1 VRQDEREVVLQ
12 PDLGGTGETL
22 ITPSSHGLIARVGAR
37 APARLLRILLIGLLL
52 PIAAVSAARDVH
64 ALAAE
69 DRAAV
74 AQAFR
79 AAERGEWDLVW
90 RLLEPV
96 ADPLPAKTLRWLRM
110 VEDRQPA
117 DFATMAA
124 FLMANPHWPAP
135 DRLQAIAEDTISDP
149 ADHALI
155 RRFFADREPLTTR
168 GQIRYAEALFDAGDS
183 DRAIELIRL
192 AWVNGEF
199 SAREDK
205 RFNQKYRRHLRE
217 EDHIARLDRLL
228 WEQRLTSA
236 GAMLERVPTGYRRL
250 AEARMRLQRRQGGV
264 DRAIEAVPAS
274 LQGDPGLVFDRL
286 SWRRKGGFYDGVTEI
301 LLDPPS
307 VLGNPS
313 RWWFEREVEIRRLL
327 RQRDFDLAYRLASR
341 HGQTEGLDFAEAEWL
356 AGWLALRYADQP
368 GEAFRRFTRMYEA
381 VSAPQSQSRAAYWAG
396 RSAAA
401 LGDRALAHYWYQA
414 AARHHVAF
422 YGQLAAIELGQPPPP
437 ADPPMPTPSE
447 RAAFEASEI
456 TQVVRM
462 LIEVGATEQLR
473 PFAMHLATAARSPT
487 DVGMAADLLASSGRA
502 DLVTQA
508 GRLAA
513 YLGQVNEAASFPIP
527 EIDGL
532 LASPPGHPEPALLLG
547 VARQESTFNTLGVSH
562 AGARGMMQLMPRTA
576 QLMARALNL
585 PYNNARLTADP
596 AYNIRLGRHYLR
608 TLLKRYDAEVV
619 LAVAAYNGGP
629 SRVNEWL
636 RTNGDPRRADP
647 HELIDW
653 IELIP
658 LGETRNYV
666 QRVLEARNLYRERL
680 AERKVATIPFL
691 GANGPLEPM
700 PRPRLKPLSDARQA
714 RLASVVADGPR
725 PELKPSVVAP
735 NLARASGQGAA
746 VALRMPEAR
755 PLPASFEVGGTEL
768 AEVVAWPELKPVGR
782 LDHQAAG
789 QPLPQPELKPGVP

>member
-1 VRQDEREVVLQ
+1 V
-12 PDLGGTGETL
+12 
-22 ITPSSHGLIARVGAR
+22 
-37 APARLLRILLIGLLL
+37 PARLRRIVLIGLLL
-52 PIAAVSAARDVH
+52 PAAAVPTVRHAH

-69 DRAAV
+69 DRAV
-74 AQAFR
+74 VGQAFG
-79 AAERGEWDLVW
+79 AAGRGEWDLVW
-90 RLLEPV
+90 RLLEPL

-135 DRLQAIAEDTISDP
+135 ERLQAVAEDTISDP

-168 GQIRYAEALFDAGDS
+168 GQIRYAEALFEAGDS
-183 DRAIELIRL
+183 DPAIELIRV

-205 RFNQKYRRHLRE
+205 RFYQKYRRHLRE
-217 EDHIARLDRLL
+217 QDHIARLDRLL
-228 WEQRLTSA
+228 WEQRLGPA
-236 GAMLERVPTGYRRL
+236 RHMLERVPAGHRRL

-264 DRAIEAVPAS
+264 DRVIEAVPAS
-274 LQGDPGLVFDRL
+274 LREDPGLVFDRL
-286 SWRRKGGFYDGVTEI
+286 SWRRKRHLHDGVAEI

-313 RWWFEREVEIRRLL
+313 RWWFERELEIRRLL

-341 HGQTEGLDFAEAEWL
+341 HGQTQGLDFAEAEWL
-356 AGWLALRYADQP
+356 AGWLALRYANQP
-368 GEAFRRFTRMYEA
+368 SEAFRRFIRMYEA
-381 VSAPQSQSRAAYWAG
+381 VSSPQSQSRAAYWAG

-401 LGDRALAHYWYQA
+401 LGDRALASYWYQA

-437 ADPPMPTPSE
+437 ADPPVPTPSE
-447 RAAFEASEI
+447 RAAFEGSEI
-456 TQVVRM
+456 AQVVRM
-462 LIEVGATEQLR
+462 LIEIGADEQLR
-473 PFAMHLATAARSPT
+473 PFAMHLAVAARSPT
-487 DVGMAADLLASSGRA
+487 DVGMMADLIAESGRA

-527 EIDGL
+527 EVDGL

-547 VARQESTFNTLGVSH
+547 VARQESTFNSFGVSH
-562 AGARGMMQLMPRTA
+562 AGARGMLQLMPTTA
-576 QLMARALNL
+576 RLMARALNL
-585 PYNNARLTADP
+585 PYNQARLTADP

-608 TLLKRYDAEVV
+608 TLLERYDAEVV
-619 LAVAAYNGGP
+619 LAVAAYNAGP

-636 RTNGDPRRADP
+636 RLYGDPRRADP

-680 AERKVATIPFL
+680 AEQNVATIPFL
-691 GANGPLEPM
+691 AVTGPLAPT
-700 PRPRLKPLSDARQA
+700 PRPRLKPLSEARQA
-714 RLASVVADGPR
+714 TLETIVVSAPHPEPKR
-725 PELKPSVVAP
+725 PVHES
-735 NLARASGQGAA
+735 NLAPTSASTTGQSVAAA
-746 VALRMPEAR
+746 VRMPEPR
-755 PLPASFEVGGTEL
+755 PLPASFDVTETEL
-768 AEVVAWPELKPVGR
+768 AEVVAWPELKPGGS
-782 LDHQAAG
+782 LDNQAADEL
-789 QPLPQPELKPGVP
+789 LPQPELKPEVP